1 MYATVSGIT
10 NRLLTHVTAENPRGN
25 SAVTAISADF
35 AEDARCQ
42 MVGEKMRCHTLYMTE
57 PGTWEKAI
65 KRLMNTGH
73 REKYRI
79 AIHVRDLYVSW
90 AFVGDKINLTG
101 TFSWFRALVMI
112 DFIHVFSF
120 LCITHVLFTL
130 RAITYVSGS
139 RIRLH
144 STGVLQALINDLMT
158 RKRRA
163 RYRMLIYCKGSPI

>member
-25 SAVTAISADF
+25 SAVTTISADF

-101 TFSWFRALVMI
+101 IFSWFRALVMI
-112 DFIHVFSF
+112 DFIHVYSF

-130 RAITYVSGS
+130 RAATSVSGS

-144 STGVLQALINDLMT
+144 STGVLQALINHLMT
-158 RKRRA
+158 RKRQA
-163 RYRMLIYCKGSPI
+163 RYRMLVYCKGSPI

>member
-10 NRLLTHVTAENPRGN
+10 NRLLTHVTAENQRGN

-90 AFVGDKINLTG
+90 AFVSSMSDQPNTI
-101 TFSWFRALVMI
+101 W
-112 DFIHVFSF
+112 IHHTSFTYHLLEKVIILYICVKTEVF
-120 LCITHVLFTL
+120 V
-130 RAITYVSGS
+130 
-139 RIRLH
+139 H
-144 STGVLQALINDLMT
+144 SLPQNQKVNFE
-158 RKRRA
+158 
-163 RYRMLIYCKGSPI
+163 YN